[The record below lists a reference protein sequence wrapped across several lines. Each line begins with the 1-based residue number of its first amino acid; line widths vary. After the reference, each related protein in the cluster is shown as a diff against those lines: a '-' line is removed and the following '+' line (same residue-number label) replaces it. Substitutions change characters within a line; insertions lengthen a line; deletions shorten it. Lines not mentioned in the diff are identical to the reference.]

1 MRKVLIVVGV
11 IALLVLIYF
20 LHSWLQVHALLT
32 FTDDSWEVKTGDIQ
46 NGFSLLYQAAPI
58 ALFFAAISFFTAG
71 ALGLFFADKTI
82 LIEHEALKNNA
93 EESKERAN
101 KAEYNARKKIEIEL
115 EASLKSARERE
126 ETSIKIESELKEQI
140 IRVKAYE
147 QKVEEKAQQRIEMA
161 EAQYKQELDKK
172 TKAMAYVTRKE
183 KRLNKLR
190 ERIENKEEI
199 TIDDVLK
206 VI

>member
-1 MRKVLIVVGV
+1 MRKVLIIVGIV
-11 IALLVLIYF
+11 ALLALVYL
-20 LHSWLQVHALLT
+20 LHSWLQAHALIT
-32 FTDDSWEVKTGDIQ
+32 FIDDSWEIKTGDIQ

-58 ALFFAAISFFTAG
+58 AIFFAVISFLTAG
-71 ALGLFFADKTI
+71 LFGLFFADKT
-82 LIEHEALKNNA
+82 LLFEHEALKNHA

-126 ETSIKIESELKEQI
+126 ENSINIESELKKQI
-140 IRVKAYE
+140 NRVKAYE
-147 QKVEEKAQQRIEMA
+147 QELDKKAQQRIEMA

-172 TKAMAYVTRKE
+172 TKAMAYTERKQR
-183 KRLNKLR
+183 RLNKLR
-190 ERIENKEEI
+190 ERIENEEEI

>member
-1 MRKVLIVVGV
+1 M
-11 IALLVLIYF
+11 
-20 LHSWLQVHALLT
+20 
-32 FTDDSWEVKTGDIQ
+32 
-46 NGFSLLYQAAPI
+46 
-58 ALFFAAISFFTAG
+58 
-71 ALGLFFADKTI
+71 FFADKTI